1 MGRATIGRMTDA
13 EFLRRIDQHI
23 AVANEHMARGNEH
36 TARGNELW
44 AEARQGYADLH
55 GSIDDLRVELRQTG
69 LRGQRVA
76 EWFAAEVR
84 ESRLEREADRL
95 EREADRRE
103 READRRGRPRRPA
116 RARRGEP
123 RAAFG
128 AAGHPRRD
136 PRRRRARRRRR
147 LTDLRVAALA
157 PALAGVDERRV

>member
-103 READRRGRPRRPA
+103 READRREDRGVLRELVEESRAQRSALLAILDEIRGGGGPA
-116 RARRGEP
+116 
-123 RAAFG
+123 
-128 AAGHPRRD
+128 AAG
-136 PRRRRARRRRR
+136 A
-147 LTDLRVAALA
+147 
-157 PALAGVDERRV
+157 